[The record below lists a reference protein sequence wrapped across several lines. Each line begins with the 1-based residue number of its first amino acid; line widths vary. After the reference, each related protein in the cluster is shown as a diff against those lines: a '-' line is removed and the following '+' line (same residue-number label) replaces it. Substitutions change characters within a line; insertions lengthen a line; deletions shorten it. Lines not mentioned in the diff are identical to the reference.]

1 MKLSVFL
8 CALLSPVFS
17 MAASG
22 AVYQATT
29 LAPKEFRTISVD
41 WVVMG
46 RGEEHSLRGDHLDIG
61 SSNALFNGQYQ
72 VLNIQFNNRD
82 SYYYYTGEKV
92 LVNNW
97 DSGCGYGYRATATV
111 ISREP
116 ITGMSPRFQDD
127 LKIRVKILDTNDT
140 CHSNPSVQMIEYK
153 LIKKYQP

>member
-8 CALLSPVFS
+8 CVLLSPIFS

-29 LAPKEFRTISVD
+29 LAPKEFRTITVD
-41 WVVMG
+41 WVMLN
-46 RGEEHSLRGDHLDIG
+46 RSEEHSRMGDRLDIG
-61 SSNALFNGQYQ
+61 SSNVLFNGQYN
-72 VLNIQFNNRD
+72 VLNIQYNNRD
-82 SYYYYTGEKV
+82 MHYHYTGEKV

-97 DSGCGYGYRATATV
+97 DSGCGYGYKATATI

-116 ITGMSPRFQDD
+116 ITGMSPRLQDD

-140 CHSNPSVQMIEYK
+140 CHSNPSVQIIDYK